1 MRALPKL
8 PAWTAAALVAL
19 AGCLLTGEG
28 LRFLEGVRQREAA
41 ARQDQRIEAARSAL
55 ETALHRDEDL
65 LFAGR
70 AFLNGS
76 TDVSAQDWR
85 GFVASLDL
93 PARHPGLKSMA
104 FLVPVPR
111 GGAETYLA
119 ARRRA
124 GQALELHDR
133 FTPWPGDPAPG
144 PPDPDLIVIQYLE
157 PAATNLGG
165 LGLDA
170 GANPVQRQAAE
181 EARDT
186 GRPVLTGRLTFG
198 DLSQR
203 DPAMGYFLPV
213 YRGGVDP
220 GTSEV
225 RRQRL
230 VGWISLGLWARPL
243 FQGVFQA
250 AGCAGQDAIEAVDAG
265 PAGAS
270 RGLGAVLYGEGGPL
284 GATWRAV

>member
-1 MRALPKL
+1 MRPLPKL

-19 AGCLLTGEG
+19 AGCLLTAGG
-28 LRFLEGVRQREAA
+28 LRFLAGVRQREAA
-41 ARQDQRIEAARSAL
+41 ARQGQRIEAARSAL
-55 ETALHRDEDL
+55 EAALRRDEDL

-70 AFLNGS
+70 AFLDGS
-76 TDVSAQDWR
+76 TAVSAEDWR

-93 PARHPGLKSMA
+93 PERHPGLKSMA

-111 GGAETYLA
+111 GGAEAYLA

-124 GQALELHDR
+124 GQALELHDH

-144 PPDPDLIVIQYLE
+144 PPEPDLFVIQYLE

-170 GANPVQRQAAE
+170 GANPVQRRAAE
-181 EARDT
+181 QARDT

-213 YRGGVDP
+213 YRGGADP
-220 GTSEV
+220 GSAEA
-225 RRQRL
+225 RRQSL
-230 VGWISLGLWARPL
+230 AGWVSLGLGAALVQR
-243 FQGVFQA
+243 GV
-250 AGCAGQDAIEAVDAG
+250 
-265 PAGAS
+265 
-270 RGLGAVLYGEGGPL
+270 
-284 GATWRAV
+284 